1 MPTQINHPQE
11 RAELLGECWSQQE
24 APRPLLLLLSSL
36 LSSSEGEESQ
46 KRSGHDAEKSSCRDV
61 AKWMLRGLL
70 VPSQSPPEQ
79 SRSMCFIWCFVAS
92 KLSPGLLQTLGISSR
107 CADGQLQSLF
117 WLRYRPE
124 FRRAGVKGELCSAL

>member
-1 MPTQINHPQE
+1 MQWAQCRKE
-11 RAELLGECWSQQE
+11 FMLGGSRADAQGPAC
-24 APRPLLLLLSSL
+24 SL
-36 LSSSEGEESQ
+36 P
-46 KRSGHDAEKSSCRDV
+46 V
-61 AKWMLRGLL
+61 
-70 VPSQSPPEQ
+70 PPEQ

-107 CADGQLQSLF
+107 CADRQLQNLF